1 VLVASQIAVSLVLL
15 IVGGLFAR
23 TLDRARTVDLGF
35 SAENVLMAKVD
46 FPPLTHDAARRSSY
60 YRDARDRVAALPGVR
75 DAAWITGV
83 PFGYEMNSVE
93 LEVEGRPATPGRN
106 PVTFSVT
113 VGAEYFAAAGVAVVS
128 GRPFDRRDDAG
139 AQETAVINQ
148 TLADTLWP
156 GENPLGRRVK
166 MLRPAGPEVEVIGVV
181 RDGKY
186 VFLWE
191 APRGMLFRP
200 LAQAQ
205 PTLSTLEVFT
215 DGNPELHATAVQAAL
230 QSIDPDVPVFAV
242 QTMSDYLEYGSAFL
256 MFRIGALFTGVFG
269 AIGLLLASIGLY
281 GVVAYDVAQR
291 THEIGVRKALGAV
304 GSDILREVAWRSA
317 WLVVPGAIVGLAIA
331 AALGIAVRAML
342 LDVSPFDPATY
353 ARTTMVLLAVS
364 ALAALLPARRAAR
377 ANPVDTLRAE

>member
-1 VLVASQIAVSLVLL
+1 
-15 IVGGLFAR
+15 
-23 TLDRARTVDLGF
+23 
-35 SAENVLMAKVD
+35 
-46 FPPLTHDAARRSSY
+46 
-60 YRDARDRVAALPGVR
+60 
-75 DAAWITGV
+75 
-83 PFGYEMNSVE
+83 
-93 LEVEGRPATPGRN
+93 
-106 PVTFSVT
+106 VTFSVT